1 VILAA
6 LVVAGALPSLA
17 HAETTDQ
24 PSPASEFAT
33 EITSGAEVIASGTDR
48 VEAIADATGLDI
60 NELTEMLSVDNA
72 LWVDADN
79 MVIALDT
86 IHPADLSDDGPA
98 SVATGGFRAAAFA
111 MRYTDQIAPLGAD
124 QTFALHSRPGSQ
136 RVAYLDFDGQLIR
149 GTAWN
154 ESLSGGADIGVPA
167 WDLDGS
173 PGTFNTQE
181 RAVILEVWQRVAEDF
196 AAFDIDVTTAE
207 PSADALTRSSA
218 SDTTYGTRL
227 LMSPPSALNKAC
239 VCGGVSFVGVFDR
252 AGDHARYQPAIVFS
266 DTLGKASAKHL
277 GEAATHE
284 IGHTLGL
291 GHVTGSGGEYE
302 GGHGAWAPIMGIS
315 YDRPLT
321 QWIAGDTIGS
331 TAYNEIAT
339 MAQHGLQPLADDYG
353 DNPATARSLGAGPTI
368 AAAGVISTSA
378 DADVFSFTTSG
389 GAVSLTATP
398 DQPGANLDI
407 RLDIL
412 TANGSLVAS
421 ADAPTSMLSGQTARG
436 LDAALQADL
445 IAGTYFVRIDG
456 AGTGSFAS
464 GGYTDQG
471 SLGHY
476 TLLGTIPTTSN
487 LSPTPVATAVAESW
501 GTPATVV
508 FNSSGSFDADGQVS
522 QIWWDFGDGSVSR
535 ELHPRKVFPTTGS
548 YVVVLTVADNL
559 GAVASSALLVTIGTN
574 GGVITGID
582 HTGSTASLLA
592 AAREATGL
600 PILAAAPTLDSAQP
614 VTLAN
619 AAPGTFILP
628 ETE

>member
-1 VILAA
+1 
-6 LVVAGALPSLA
+6 LVVAGAVPSLA
-17 HAETTDQ
+17 NASTADEEIPAHET
-24 PSPASEFAT
+24 ASAFIA
-33 EITSGAEVIASGTDR
+33 GADI
-48 VEAIADATGLDI
+48 VEMGSERIEMVADATGLPADQ
-60 NELTEMLSVDNA
+60 LAEMLTVDDS

-79 MVIALDT
+79 MVMAFDA
-86 IHPADLSDDGPA
+86 IHPEDLAEDG
-98 SVATGGFRAAAFA
+98 ATAPTNDGFRAAAFA
-111 MRYTDQIAPLGAD
+111 MRYTDQLAPLGAD

-136 RVAYLDFDGQLIR
+136 RVAYLDFDGHLVS
-149 GTAWN
+149 GTAWSD
-154 ESLSGGADIGVPA
+154 SLTGGAAIAVPA

-173 PGTFNTQE
+173 PSTFNAQE

-196 AAFDIDVTTAE
+196 APFDIDITTAE
-207 PSADALTRSSA
+207 PPADALARTSA
-218 SDTTYGTRL
+218 SDTAFGTRL
-227 LMSPPSALNKAC
+227 LMSPPSGLNKAC

-252 AGDHARYQPAIVFS
+252 IGDHARYQPAVVFS

-302 GGHGAWAPIMGIS
+302 GGHGPWAPIMGIS

-321 QWIAGDTIGS
+321 QWIGGDTVGS

-339 MAQHGLQPLADDYG
+339 MAQHGLLPIADDHG
-353 DNPATARSLGAGPTI
+353 DVPAAARSLGVGPTI
-368 AAAGVISTSA
+368 SAAGVISTGN

-389 GAVSLTATP
+389 GLVSLTATP

-421 ADAPTSMLSGQTARG
+421 ADAPTGMVSNQFAIG

-445 IAGTYFVRIDG
+445 IAGTYFVRVDG

-487 LSPTPVATAVAESW
+487 LSPSPVATAIAESW

-508 FNSSGSFDADGQVS
+508 FDASGSFDADGQVA

-535 ELHPRKVFPTTGS
+535 ELQPRKVFPTTGS
-548 YVVVLTVADNL
+548 YVVVLTVSDNL

-582 HTGSTASLLA
+582 RTGSTASLLA

-600 PILAAAPTLDSAQP
+600 PILAAAPKADSSMP
-614 VTLAN
+614 VTLAT
-619 AAPGTFILP
+619 AAGTFILP